1 MDLELFFRLKE
12 NPIQPKLLRA
22 FTKLSLQEEKNKY
35 YWIIL
40 PAAPEDIKS
49 LLKNQSIIT
58 EEDVETF
65 FQTNIKHRKLR
76 EIVEELQTDEDS
88 EIANVNIYAI
98 EKKDIQNAKML
109 QPSQRKKE
117 TLHSKYAQNAQQQS
131 SRKKQFMHFNTD
143 SNNTILELTN
153 DFSKGGHSNGKAN
166 QNNSSYYSQLGH

>member
-1 MDLELFFRLKE
+1 MSYDECMEFLSHCQKDIQLDSQTLLETAFSFKITNSLLLDLELFFRLKE

-22 FTKLSLQEEKNKY
+22 FSKLSLQEEKNKY
-35 YWIIL
+35 FWIIL

-49 LLKNQSIIT
+49 LLKNQNTIT
-58 EEDVETF
+58 EEDVESF
-65 FQTNIKHRKLR
+65 YQTNIKHRKLR

-117 TLHSKYAQNAQQQS
+117 TLHSKYAQNALQQQLNK
-131 SRKKQFMHFNTD
+131 RK
-143 SNNTILELTN
+143 
-153 DFSKGGHSNGKAN
+153 
-166 QNNSSYYSQLGH
+166 